1 MLPVRHISL
10 LLLSELVA
18 SVYYWVLRN
27 GTVSVRPSV
36 CLSQHGPTRRE
47 AGPAAD
53 NVTLPACYYYYYGRL
68 SDFLA
73 ENAAAD
79 PRRFRRVRVLRMID
93 ARVSVDASRSI
104 DY

>member
-1 MLPVRHISL
+1 
-10 LLLSELVA
+10 
-18 SVYYWVLRN
+18 
-27 GTVSVRPSV
+27 
-36 CLSQHGPTRRE
+36 
-47 AGPAAD
+47 
-53 NVTLPACYYYYYGRL
+53 VTLRACCYYYYGRL

-79 PRRFRRVRVLRMID
+79 PKRFRRVRVLRMID